1 MKKFILIILFL
12 ISPFVFPQSD
22 DYSNVVLDRTTQSRA
37 FKGFSLGLL
46 IQGQIKYPHPYYGPK
61 VNDLYNDGAYHF
73 VVDFY
78 IKKFIIGF
86 QMTDEYLYL
95 QTIDDVGAVWK
106 PRGFNGSYS
115 SLTRA
120 YWISLGYNVFD
131 NFNLKI
137 SIGFRNGPSESV
149 LMKNKPPSDISNGY
163 NYNDTSNIF
172 NQSTN
177 SINKY
182 SEVDFSVSV
191 NYPVIIYRKIGIVP
205 ELGYSFKHGGLISGI
220 SLIILN

>member
-1 MKKFILIILFL
+1 
-12 ISPFVFPQSD
+12 
-22 DYSNVVLDRTTQSRA
+22 
-37 FKGFSLGLL
+37 
-46 IQGQIKYPHPYYGPK
+46 
-61 VNDLYNDGAYHF
+61 
-73 VVDFY
+73 
-78 IKKFIIGF
+78 
-86 QMTDEYLYL
+86 
-95 QTIDDVGAVWK
+95 
-106 PRGFNGSYS
+106 
-115 SLTRA
+115 
-120 YWISLGYNVFD
+120 LGYNVFD